1 MNEQLKKYYEERLE
15 DKMDELKRRSKYLS
29 KTLGFLAE
37 RIEAYGTETSINTC
51 GECQSEAR
59 IIDDLCKE
67 IGQIRQMLDM
77 IKAYSVSK

>member
-1 MNEQLKKYYEERLE
+1 MNELLKQYYEERLE
-15 DKMDELKRRSKYLS
+15 EKMDELKRRSKYLS
-29 KTLGFLAE
+29 QTLGFLVE
-37 RIEAYGTETSINTC
+37 RIEADGTETSINAC